1 MNKAFVLGAGLGT
14 RLGKLT
20 ECIPKPLIPVF
31 GKPLIEFAFEHL
43 INSGISGFVVNTHH
57 KADAYH
63 DHFPDGIYSKSPIT
77 FCHEEHLLGTG
88 GGIDNVAALLEGE
101 VFMVYNGDILTDL
114 PLDPL
119 LKTHASGN
127 NVVTLVL
134 RSGGPDPHVT
144 FDPKSG
150 MVTDIRNLLQ
160 TGNHGTHQFTGIYTC
175 SPEFLG
181 YLQHGREHSVIPVF
195 LQLIE
200 AGVLGAVVI
209 DDGQWWDLGTRE
221 SYLEAHLKIAKSD
234 FPSYLAEHAGKLKEN
249 FNPSASIAPGAD
261 IDSASHI
268 GAGAVVGPGTTIKNS
283 IVWPYGEVGPN
294 VNLTRCVVRSAESI
308 NETLEDTDV

>member
-20 ECIPKPLIPVF
+20 ESIPKPLIPVF

-43 INSGISGFVVNTHH
+43 INNGISAFVVNTHH
-57 KADAYH
+57 QADAYH
-63 DHFPDGIYSKSPIT
+63 DHFPEGIYSGSPIT

-88 GGIDNVAALLEGE
+88 GGIDNVARLLEGE
-101 VFMVYNGDILTDL
+101 AFMVYNGDILTDL
-114 PLDPL
+114 PLDQL
-119 LKTHASGN
+119 LKTHASGS
-127 NVVTLVL
+127 NVATLVL
-134 RSGGPDPHVT
+134 RSGGPDLHMA
-144 FDPKSG
+144 FDPKNA
-150 MVTDIRNLLQ
+150 MVTDIRNLLK
-160 TGNHGTHQFTGIYTC
+160 TGNPGTHQFTGIYTC

-181 YLQHGREHSVIPVF
+181 YLQHGKEHSVIPVF

-221 SYLEAHLKIAKSD
+221 SYLDAHQRIAGSG
-234 FPSYLAEHAGKLKEN
+234 FPSYRGEHAGKLKEN
-249 FNPSASIAPGAD
+249 LSPGASIAPGAD
-261 IDSASHI
+261 IDTTSHI
-268 GAGAVVGPGTTIKNS
+268 GTGAIVGPGATIRNS

-294 VNLTRCVVRSAESI
+294 VNLTRCIVRSAESI
-308 NETLEDTDV
+308 NENLEDTDV